1 MVVVVQLVKT
11 DTNVQMKWPKET
23 EFYTP
28 TNALLYTL
36 KYQSKMFILKHLKT
50 LQHHHSYHLQGAR
63 MFLVK
68 VTDLKFVKNVKS
80 QCGDAAA

>member
-36 KYQSKMFILKHLKT
+36 KY
-50 LQHHHSYHLQGAR
+50 
-63 MFLVK
+63 
-68 VTDLKFVKNVKS
+68 
-80 QCGDAAA
+80 